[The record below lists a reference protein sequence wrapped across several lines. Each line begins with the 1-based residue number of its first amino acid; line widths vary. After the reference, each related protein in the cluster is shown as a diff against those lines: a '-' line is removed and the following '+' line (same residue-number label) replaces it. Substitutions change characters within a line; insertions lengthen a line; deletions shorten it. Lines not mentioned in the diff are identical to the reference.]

1 MDEEKKSFDLSQLQV
16 GPFASMTLTQIGILA
31 GMVGI
36 LICLACVGGFFVVR
50 GLQGNGGAP
59 AAQIPPT
66 VQPTVTSVVLVS
78 PTVEVTPTLTPI
90 PYEQLVPADWK
101 QYKTPLVEIW
111 MPNNFKLADKKT
123 VNTSAGFSAP
133 ELLITEIPSKSS
145 AYNMLVSVS
154 WEVMTEDTLDGFLQN
169 QFPTLPYQAHVSDY
183 RTVYVNSVEARRI
196 VIELRV
202 NNIDIN
208 DMVYVFQDGNTVW
221 YVEYVAQITEFFDN
235 LPVFEQSIKTFRTVK
250 Y

>member
-1 MDEEKKSFDLSQLQV
+1 MDGEQKYL
-16 GPFASMTLTQIGILA
+16 GMTGMQIGIIVGLV
-31 GMVGI
+31 GMLCLI
-36 LICLACVGGFFVVR
+36 LGVGGWFVLR
-50 GLQGNGGAP
+50 NMGGGGGLSV
-59 AAQIPPT
+59 AQATPT
-66 VQPTVTSVVLVS
+66 AQPTVTSILAVS
-78 PTVEVTPTLTPI
+78 PTLEVTPTLTPI
-90 PYEQLVPADWK
+90 PYEQLIPADWK
-101 QYKTPLVEIW
+101 QYKTSLVEIW

-123 VNTSAGFSAP
+123 VNTSAGFSTS

-145 AYNMLVSVS
+145 AYNMLVNISFD
-154 WEVMTEDTLDGFLQN
+154 VMNGDSLDTFIQD

-208 DMVYVFQDGNTVW
+208 DMVYVFLDGNTVW
-221 YVEYVAQITEFFDN
+221 YVEYVAQITEFFDY
-235 LPVFEQSIKTFRTVK
+235 LPAFEQSIKTFRPVK